1 VAGRKD
7 LRVLLFHPRGA
18 AGYGGAVRHPS
29 DTVSVLTY
37 RTGVQDANIA
47 GNVHGGWIMKLCD
60 DAAAIA
66 ALRHVGGRV
75 VTAAVDGMKFVSPV
89 HPGDLLTLR
98 ATVNAAW
105 RTSLEVGVRV
115 DSEDVHSGNIR
126 HTCSA
131 YLTMVA
137 LDEHEK
143 AIPVPELLPVTAQ
156 DHRRHEEANLR
167 REIRLAAPGDLRR
180 VRAHNAIP

>member
-1 VAGRKD
+1 MSLDPTPDAPGR
-7 LRVLLFHPRGA
+7 PA
-18 AGYGGAVRHPS
+18 

-66 ALRHVGGRV
+66 ASRHVGGRV
-75 VTAAVDGMKFVSPV
+75 VTAAVDGMKFRSPV
-89 HPGDLLTLR
+89 HVGDLITLR

-105 RTSLEVGVRV
+105 RSSLEVGVRV
-115 DSEDVHSGNIR
+115 ESEDLRTRTVR
-126 HTCSA
+126 HTCTA

-137 LDEHEK
+137 LDENEK
-143 AIPVPELLPVTAQ
+143 AIPVPPLVPDTPEDQ
-156 DHRRHEEANLR
+156 RRHREANLR
-167 REIRLAAPGDLRR
+167 REIRLTHPADAAPDGR
-180 VRAHNAIP
+180 